1 MASDRESKIPQI
13 GDLIRG
19 FPARVGTRPDHET
32 SSGARLGRD
41 AEIALVS

>member
-1 MASDRESKIPQI
+1 MVSDQASKIPQI

-19 FPARVGTRPDHET
+19 APARGGTRPDHET
-32 SSGARLGRD
+32 SSRARLD